1 MKIYDQLGSL
11 FWLLMAVYVCME
23 SVRLGLG
30 TLRNP
35 GMGFMT
41 FGASVLLGV
50 FSLIVFL
57 QTSLKKEERAK
68 AQAPSTGGLW
78 VRVFFV
84 TAGLLIYS
92 QAMPVLGYLF
102 SNTTSKKE
110 KTELVILITPHV
122 VNSIDEAE
130 YTSREFKEKL
140 GQVKKLIKKND
151 WDFYTMPERSTPRSW
166 CPCFKPRPIRW
177 GSRWWNPPMPV

>member
-102 SNTTSKKE
+102 STFLLMTFLFGVVRKTKWWWALISSSLTTLATYYLFSK
-110 KTELVILITPHV
+110 LLNCQFP
-122 VNSIDEAE
+122 DG
-130 YTSREFKEKL
+130 FF
-140 GQVKKLIKKND
+140 G
-151 WDFYTMPERSTPRSW
+151 M
-166 CPCFKPRPIRW
+166 
-177 GSRWWNPPMPV
+177 